1 MQDFEKTLEA
11 FIWEDFKSL
20 MSNPL
25 LFNSYVDYFLIL
37 VDWIKKNK
45 AGLEYSVY
53 WNRLSPILDV
63 DIYDYISK
71 EPEILLDQESKRMFN
86 LKPDTVDSFV
96 MRLSDTLWDLVKL
109 RSGKDCPR
117 CKDDE
122 LNYVVAEVLKT
133 AEKKLILECDTCG
146 RTLNSDGTEWS
157 DGVAIIHP
165 ANESIVNKYLGV
177 K

>member
-1 MQDFEKTLEA
+1 MQYFETTLDDY
-11 FIWEDFKSL
+11 IWEDFKSL

-25 LFNSYVDYFLIL
+25 LFNSYSDYFSIL
-37 VDWIKKNK
+37 VEWIKKYK
-45 AGLEYSVY
+45 DDLENSAY
-53 WNRLSPILDV
+53 WNRVGTVIDV
-63 DIYDYISK
+63 DIKEYISTR
-71 EPEILLDQESKRMFN
+71 PEILLNQESKRMFS

-96 MRLSDTLWDLVKL
+96 MRLGNTLWDLVKF

-146 RTLNSDGTEWS
+146 RALNIDGTEWS
-157 DGVAIIHP
+157 NGVALIHP
-165 ANESIVNKYLGV
+165 ANETVVNRCIDAN
-177 K
+177 

>member
-1 MQDFEKTLEA
+1 MDDY
-11 FIWEDFKSL
+11 IWEDFKSL

-25 LFNSYVDYFLIL
+25 LFNSYSDYFSIL
-37 VDWIKKNK
+37 VEWIKKYK
-45 AGLEYSVY
+45 DDLENSAY
-53 WNRLSPILDV
+53 WNRVGTVIDV
-63 DIYDYISK
+63 DIKEYISTR
-71 EPEILLDQESKRMFN
+71 PEILLNQESKRMFS

-96 MRLSDTLWDLVKL
+96 MRLGNTLWDLVKF

-146 RTLNSDGTEWS
+146 RALNIDGTEWS
-157 DGVAIIHP
+157 NGVALIHP
-165 ANESIVNKYLGV
+165 ANETVVNRCIDAN
-177 K
+177 

>member
-1 MQDFEKTLEA
+1 MQDFEQTLDA

-20 MSNPL
+20 MNNPL
-25 LFNSYVDYFLIL
+25 LFNNYIDYFLIL
-37 VDWIKKNK
+37 AEWIKKNRP
-45 AGLEYSVY
+45 GLEYSVY
-53 WNRLSPILDV
+53 WNRLSPILEI

-71 EPEILLDQESKRMFN
+71 EPEILLGQESKRMFN
-86 LKPDTVDSFV
+86 SKPDTVDSFV

-122 LNYVVAEVLKT
+122 LNYVVAEILET

-146 RTLNSDGTEWS
+146 CTLNSNGTEWS
-157 DGVAIIHP
+157 DGVATIHP
-165 ANESIVNKYLGV
+165 ANKSIVNKYIGAN
-177 K
+177 